1 MIVHPNALGEA
12 QHGRPG
18 DDGAAP
24 ALSGRATA
32 YGWYVDRR
40 SATPENLAPLTL
52 SELRELDLEEPPGPG
67 RAAHISAASGVAR
80 RGDFVYVIGDDE
92 LGLGVFRL
100 SKEAPGILR
109 PVLAGELSAEHEE
122 RKKEKPD
129 LEALTLLPP
138 FEGRPFGSLL
148 GLGSGSNPLRQ
159 RGFVWGLAADG
170 SLHEEP
176 TELDLSPL
184 YERLRE
190 SAAELNIEGAS
201 ALGDQL
207 WLFHRGN
214 TEQGLNIVAEVPL
227 GDFIAGAQGDGRIEC
242 DGEISTRAYELGE
255 LDGVPLTF
263 SDATPLADELVIFTA
278 SAEPGSDPHGT
289 DGAIR
294 GSVVGALD
302 SDGHVERLRTIDRR
316 WKVEGV
322 YASVDARV
330 IDFLFV
336 CDQDDPDAASP
347 LLSAAM
353 PIEAQFES
361 G

>member
-1 MIVHPNALGEA
+1 M
-12 QHGRPG
+12 
-18 DDGAAP
+18 
-24 ALSGRATA
+24 LS
-32 YGWYVDRR
+32 V
-40 SATPENLAPLTL
+40 
-52 SELRELDLEEPPGPG
+52 LRELELDEPPAPG

-92 LGLGVFRL
+92 LGLGVFHL
-100 SKEAPGILR
+100 SKEAPGTLR
-109 PVLAGELSAEHEE
+109 PILSGELSSDHDE

-138 FEGRPFGSLL
+138 FNGRPYGSLL
-148 GLGSGSNPLRQ
+148 GLGSGSTSKRE
-159 RGFVWGLAADG
+159 RGFVWGLGADG
-170 SLHEEP
+170 SLDGEP
-176 TELDLSPL
+176 IELDLSSL

-190 SAAELNIEGAS
+190 TAPELNIEGAS

-214 TEQGLNIVAEVPL
+214 TEQGLNIVAEIPL
-227 GDFIAGAQGDGRIEC
+227 GDFIDAVQEDGRIGC
-242 DGEISTRAYELGE
+242 GKQVRTRAYELGE

-263 SDATPLADELVIFTA
+263 SDATPLADELVVFTA
-278 SAEPGSDPHGT
+278 SAEPNSDSQAA
-289 DGAIR
+289 DGEIR
-294 GSVVGALD
+294 GAVVGMID
-302 SDGHVERLRTIDRR
+302 TDGHVERLRTIDRK

-322 YASVDARV
+322 YASIDARV

-336 CDQDDPDAASP
+336 CDQDDPNVASP

-353 PIEAQFES
+353 PIESRFET

>member
-1 MIVHPNALGEA
+1 M
-12 QHGRPG
+12 
-18 DDGAAP
+18 
-24 ALSGRATA
+24 
-32 YGWYVDRR
+32 DRR
-40 SATPENLAPLTL
+40 SVTPEELPPLTL
-52 SELRELDLEEPPGPG
+52 SVLRELELEEPPAPG
-67 RAAHISAASGVAR
+67 RPAHISAASGVAR

-100 SKEAPGILR
+100 SKEAPGALR
-109 PVLAGELSAEHEE
+109 PVLGGELSADPDE
-122 RKKEKPD
+122 RKSEKPD

-138 FEGRPFGSLL
+138 MDGHPYGSLL
-148 GLGSGSNPLRQ
+148 GLGSGSKPQRQ

-170 SLHEEP
+170 SLEGEP
-176 TELDLSPL
+176 FELDLSPL

-190 SAAELNIEGAS
+190 SAPELNIEGAS
-201 ALGDQL
+201 ALGDCL

-227 GDFIAGAQGDGRIEC
+227 AEFIERVQGSGRIDCSE
-242 DGEISTRAYELGE
+242 DVRTRAYELGE

-263 SDATPLADELVIFTA
+263 SDATPLADELVVFTA

-289 DGAIR
+289 DGQIR
-294 GSVVGALD
+294 GSVVGTITT
-302 SDGHVERLRTIDRR
+302 DGRVERLRTIDRK

-330 IDFLFV
+330 VDFLFV
-336 CDQDDPDAASP
+336 CDQDEPDTAAP

-353 PIEAQFES
+353 PIESRFETDRR
-361 G
+361 

>member
-1 MIVHPNALGEA
+1 M
-12 QHGRPG
+12 
-18 DDGAAP
+18 
-24 ALSGRATA
+24 
-32 YGWYVDRR
+32 DRR
-40 SATPENLAPLTL
+40 SATPEELPPLTL
-52 SELRELDLEEPPGPG
+52 SVLRELDLEAPPAPG
-67 RAAHISAASGVAR
+67 RAAHISAGSGVAR

-100 SKEAPGILR
+100 SKEAPGALR
-109 PVLAGELSAEHEE
+109 PVLGGELSADRDE

-138 FEGRPFGSLL
+138 FTGRPFGALL
-148 GLGSGSNPLRQ
+148 GLGSGSNPQRE

-170 SLHEEP
+170 SLEGKP

-190 SAAELNIEGAS
+190 NAPELNIEGAS
-201 ALGDQL
+201 ALGTRL

-227 GDFIAGAQGDGRIEC
+227 DDFVAGVQEDGRIES
-242 DGEISTRAYELGE
+242 GEEVSTRAYDLGE

-263 SDATPLADELVIFTA
+263 SDATPLADELVVFTA

-294 GSVVGALD
+294 GSVVGTI
-302 SDGHVERLRTIDRR
+302 DGDGRVERLRTIDRK

-322 YASVDARV
+322 YASIDARV

-336 CDQDDPDAASP
+336 CDQDDPEIASP

-353 PIEAQFES
+353 PIESHFENA
-361 G
+361 

>member
-1 MIVHPNALGEA
+1 M
-12 QHGRPG
+12 
-18 DDGAAP
+18 
-24 ALSGRATA
+24 
-32 YGWYVDRR
+32 DRR
-40 SATPENLAPLTL
+40 SATPEELPPLTL
-52 SELRELDLEEPPGPG
+52 SELRELDLDAPPGPG

-100 SKEAPGILR
+100 SSGAPGALR
-109 PVLAGELSAEHEE
+109 PVLRGELSPDYDR

-138 FEGRPFGSLL
+138 FTGRPFGALL
-148 GLGSGSNPLRQ
+148 GLGSGSNPHRE

-170 SLHEEP
+170 SLEGEP

-190 SAAELNIEGAS
+190 TVRELNIEGAS
-201 ALGDQL
+201 ALSDRL

-214 TEQGLNIVAEVPL
+214 TEEGLNVVAEIPL
-227 GDFIAGAQGDGRIEC
+227 DDFIGGVQDDGRIAC
-242 DGEISTRAYELGE
+242 DEEVRTRAYELGE

-263 SDATPLADELVIFTA
+263 SDATPLADELVVFTA

-289 DGAIR
+289 DGQIR
-294 GSVVGALD
+294 GSVVGMID
-302 SDGHVERLRTIDRR
+302 DDGHVQRLRTIDRK

-336 CDQDDPDAASP
+336 CDQDDPDVASP

-353 PIEAQFES
+353 PIESHFETD
-361 G
+361 